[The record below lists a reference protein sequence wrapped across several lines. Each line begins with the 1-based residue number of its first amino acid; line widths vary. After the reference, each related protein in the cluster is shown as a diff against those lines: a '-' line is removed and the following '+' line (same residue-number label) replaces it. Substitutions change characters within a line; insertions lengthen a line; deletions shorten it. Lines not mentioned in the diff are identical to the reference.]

1 MIKDFKTM
9 DQYKIQNECHNDAT
23 NMFMFYILHQHTI
36 YCIGT
41 IICIRLHN
49 ENKLKLKKIT

>member
-49 ENKLKLKKIT
+49 ENKLK